1 MVAVFLF
8 QAALPELFSN
18 FYSKIFTKFV
28 ILKGYQQY
36 IEILCLDAFSMTDI
50 MDIRLLFILGT
61 ATLALIGTTSFLV
74 AGGA

>member
-1 MVAVFLF
+1 MLFLF

-18 FYSKIFTKFV
+18 FYLKIFTKFV
-28 ILKGYQQY
+28 ILKGYQPY
-36 IEILCLDAFSMTDI
+36 IEILCLDAFSMKDI

-61 ATLALIGTTSFLV
+61 ATIAQIGTTRFLV